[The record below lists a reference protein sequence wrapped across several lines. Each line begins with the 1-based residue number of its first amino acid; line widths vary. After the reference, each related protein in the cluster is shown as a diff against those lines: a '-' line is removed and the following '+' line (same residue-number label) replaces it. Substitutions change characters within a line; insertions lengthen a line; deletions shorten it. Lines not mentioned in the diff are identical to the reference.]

1 MSLLNKKGNN
11 KQTLIPQLKSS
22 FQSIH
27 QRTSAVSDQTDT
39 SLLCTAR
46 DETNNLENYPCLPL
60 LLDLQTE
67 VKEIKANSSRQIL
80 PNLTSNCEL
89 TKLQDENNALK
100 QRLRDVED
108 RYDSLKREAK
118 SIQDENKS
126 LMTALKLLNNEI
138 NGKESKYRDGRYENI
153 KEQNLHDEET
163 PWVTVHDNKT
173 MLRNKKKERQLPAG
187 RKMPARNSTDI
198 ASQTINNEPF
208 KSSLVT
214 P

>member
-1 MSLLNKKGNN
+1 M
-11 KQTLIPQLKSS
+11 
-22 FQSIH
+22 
-27 QRTSAVSDQTDT
+27 
-39 SLLCTAR
+39 C
-46 DETNNLENYPCLPL
+46 
-60 LLDLQTE
+60 LLDYATISQIPPGWTCLCVLQ
-67 VKEIKANSSRQIL
+67 
-80 PNLTSNCEL
+80 TSNCEL

-108 RYDSLKREAK
+108 RYDSLRREAK

-163 PWVTVHDNKT
+163 PWVTVRDNKT